1 MASAKDASTPRF
13 SAAMRE
19 GERVLPLELFFDL
32 VFVLALTQCT
42 ALMADKPTWSG
53 LAEGMLV
60 LAVLWWSWTGY
71 TWLTSVVDPEEG
83 AVRIAIFAAM
93 AAFLIVAICVPE
105 AFDSL
110 ALEFALAYG
119 AVRAAH
125 IALFV
130 LASRDDAALRRS
142 VAGLA
147 LSTAIGVGLL
157 IGASFLDGL
166 AQGAL
171 WGLAL
176 LLDMGGPYLFG
187 SEGWKLVPGHFA
199 ERHGLIIIIALGE
212 SIVAIGAGADTNL
225 TLGIAAAAVAGVLLS
240 AALWWIYFDVV
251 ALVSA
256 RRLVRAT
263 EGREQNELARDSYSY
278 LHFPMV
284 AGIVL
289 VAVSLKKTLADVD
302 DPLAIV
308 PAFALLGGARL
319 LPAGAGRLSLPPRS
333 HDQPAAPSPRPGPAR
348 AAAGGRRAAR
358 ACDPGDR
365 HRASGR
371 DDHLRDD
378 QLRGGARPRAPRPG
392 AAARGHPG
400 QPAVSGSFAEALSP
414 LRGEILQTTPDPG
427 DLGTRGA
434 A

>member
-1 MASAKDASTPRF
+1 MMPIMATTEGSRGPRF
-13 SAAMRE
+13 SAVMRE

-42 ALMADKPTWSG
+42 ALMYDRPTWSG
-53 LAEGMLV
+53 LAQGVLV

-71 TWLTSVVDPEEG
+71 AWLTSVVDPEEG
-83 AVRIAIFAAM
+83 AVRMSIFAAM
-93 AAFLIVAICVPE
+93 ASLLIVAICVPE

-119 AVRAAH
+119 AVRAGH

-130 LASRDDAALRRS
+130 LASRDDPALRKS
-142 VAGLA
+142 VTGLG
-147 LSTAIGVGLL
+147 LGTAVGVGLL

-176 LLDMGGPYLFG
+176 LLDMGEPYLFG
-187 SEGWKLVPGHFA
+187 SEGWRLVPEHFA

-212 SIVAIGAGADTNL
+212 SIVAIGAGAEASL
-225 TLGIAAAAVAGVLLS
+225 TVGIAAAAVVGVLLS
-240 AALWWIYFDVV
+240 AALWWTYFDVV

-256 RRLVRAT
+256 RRLVGAT
-263 EGREQNELARDSYSY
+263 EGRERNELARDSYSY

-289 VAVSLKKTLADVD
+289 VALGLKKTLADVG

-308 PAFALLGGARL
+308 SAFALLGGTAFYLLGLVGFRYRHVRTINRHRL
-319 LPAGAGRLSLPPRS
+319 LMALGMFALLPVAVELPALATVAIVTLLL
-333 HDQPAAPSPRPGPAR
+333 AAMITYETVNYGE
-348 AAAGGRRAAR
+348 RRAR
-358 ACDPGDR
+358 VR
-365 HRASGR
+365 HEQELAPEAS
-371 DDHLRDD
+371 LAD
-378 QLRGGARPRAPRPG
+378 QG
-392 AAARGHPG
+392 
-400 QPAVSGSFAEALSP
+400 
-414 LRGEILQTTPDPG
+414 
-427 DLGTRGA
+427 
-434 A
+434 